1 MDKSFSKVLPFV
13 SKSDFLSR
21 AGSVKFFTSSNGNR
35 YEVDKVID
43 NVMIFRRLDAKSL
56 EDWEMDLHQLYKAY
70 SELNDFKTENFRPY
84 VPITHSPARGLL
96 IHLGLLK

>member
-1 MDKSFSKVLPFV
+1 MAKSFSKVLPV
-13 SKSDFLSR
+13 ISKSDFLSR
-21 AGSVKFFTSSNGNR
+21 SGSVKLFTSSNGKR

-43 NVMIFRRLDAKSL
+43 HIMSFRRLDAKSMQL
-56 EDWEMDLHQLYKAY
+56 WTMDLQQLYKAY
-70 SELNDFKTENFRPY
+70 TELNDFVTENFRPY